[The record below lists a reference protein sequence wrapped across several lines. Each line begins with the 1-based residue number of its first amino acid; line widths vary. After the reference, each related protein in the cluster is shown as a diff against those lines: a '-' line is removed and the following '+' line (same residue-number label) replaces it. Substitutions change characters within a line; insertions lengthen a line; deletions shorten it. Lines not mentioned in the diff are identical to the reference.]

1 MKTVPNKTSNGER
14 QLFAFSC
21 RDASPSRFDAVAV
34 VRRAILRCFGKP
46 SRGLT
51 SAIATAEMDEEDQ
64 SRASSPTSDRDNEAD
79 EVMEDV
85 DEGEVEGEG
94 EGEGEVEGEG
104 EGEGEGE
111 AEAEAEA
118 EVEADGDREEDGE
131 REDEGDGDNDNDNDN
146 EQAADRG
153 GDNGDVD
160 GENTTAVAAAD
171 EGQATDDPSADGDD
185 RVRGKQPESPS
196 TQSDTLQLDQLPSL
210 YRTWRPKIRPEV
222 YTARLYDIVPTMAA
236 PMSTSINA
244 MAITPDLRYW
254 ITGGADG
261 YIRKYDGPGTIN
273 GKLPLTVAQRHPFV
287 DSVTKAGILMSYW
300 PNEEP
305 AVPGRSDQEHVLSS
319 VYSLAVHSEA
329 LWLLSG
335 LESGAINLQSVRH
348 DEGKRICSLQKHTNA
363 VSVLTLAPNERS
375 VLSGAWDKNIFD
387 WDLDTGHIKRSF
399 DGSGG
404 QISSIELRPASG
416 APVPADADE
425 PLPSSTISTN
435 NGAPMAGASFT
446 GSAAAK
452 SPNGLDKSITIATR
466 GETDAAAAA
475 SPAHESL
482 FGGSDDAGSLF
493 GETTGEQPF
502 GHDDD
507 EFGGGMSMAGG
518 DEAGMDHSADK
529 AMETMGRMEADQQLK
544 LSESADDAMD
554 VDQPIAN
561 AGEVPAPESV
571 MPAPAPE
578 AAPDSA
584 LASALD
590 HGDTQVSTLSGV
602 TEQTELATD
611 NEAVRV
617 DSSSQAVQQQTQSLE
632 GEPSAGESSERLG
645 VKRPRSPMIVS
656 SQPPPTQYDPTQV
669 SQTTFLSSAI
679 DGTIRVWDRRVP
691 SAVARI
697 SNRVGVPPWCMSAC
711 WSPDGNKIYAG
722 RRNGTVEEFDIAK
735 AKRGW
740 QPERV
745 LRFPAGSGAVSAIK
759 PMVNGRHLVCAS
771 HDILRLYDLRESR
784 AFKHSTVPFLI
795 IPGPPRAGVISS
807 LYIDPTSRFML
818 SAAGNRGWEGTNT
831 EVLIGY
837 EIHVVSG
844 A

>member
-1 MKTVPNKTSNGER
+1 
-14 QLFAFSC
+14 
-21 RDASPSRFDAVAV
+21 
-34 VRRAILRCFGKP
+34 
-46 SRGLT
+46 
-51 SAIATAEMDEEDQ
+51 MDEEDQ
-64 SRASSPTSDRDNEAD
+64 SRASSPTSDRDNEPD

-85 DEGEVEGEG
+85 
-94 EGEGEVEGEG
+94 
-104 EGEGEGE
+104 E
-111 AEAEAEA
+111 AE
-118 EVEADGDREEDGE
+118 GDREEDGE
-131 REDEGDGDNDNDNDN
+131 REDEGDGDNDNDNDNDN

-160 GENTTAVAAAD
+160 GENTTDVVAAD

-196 TQSDTLQLDQLPSL
+196 TQSDALQLDQLPSL

-387 WDLDTGHIKRSF
+387 WDLDTGDIKRSF

-446 GSAAAK
+446 GSATVK
-452 SPNGLDKSITIATR
+452 SPNGLDRSINVATR

-507 EFGGGMSMAGG
+507 EFGGGMNMAGG

-529 AMETMGRMEADQQLK
+529 AMETMGRMEADKQLK
-544 LSESADDAMD
+544 QSESADDAMD
-554 VDQPIAN
+554 VDLPIGN
-561 AGEVPAPESV
+561 AGEVPA
-571 MPAPAPE
+571 
-578 AAPDSA
+578 
-584 LASALD
+584 
-590 HGDTQVSTLSGV
+590 
-602 TEQTELATD
+602 
-611 NEAVRV
+611 
-617 DSSSQAVQQQTQSLE
+617 QQQTQSLD
-632 GEPSAGESSERLG
+632 GEPSAEASSERLG

>member
-1 MKTVPNKTSNGER
+1 
-14 QLFAFSC
+14 
-21 RDASPSRFDAVAV
+21 
-34 VRRAILRCFGKP
+34 
-46 SRGLT
+46 
-51 SAIATAEMDEEDQ
+51 MDEDDQ
-64 SRASSPTSDRDNEAD
+64 SRASSPTSDRDNEPD
-79 EVMEDV
+79 EVMDDADV
-85 DEGEVEGEG
+85 E
-94 EGEGEVEGEG
+94 
-104 EGEGEGE
+104 
-111 AEAEAEA
+111 
-118 EVEADGDREEDGE
+118 GDREEDGE
-131 REDEGDGDNDNDNDN
+131 REDEGDGDNGD
-146 EQAADRG
+146 EQAADG
-153 GDNGDVD
+153 GDDNGDDAD
-160 GENTTAVAAAD
+160 GENTTVVVAAD
-171 EGQATDDPSADGDD
+171 EAQATDNLGADGDD
-185 RVRGKQPESPS
+185 RVRGKQPASPS
-196 TQSDTLQLDQLPSL
+196 THSDTLELDQLPSL

-305 AVPGRSDQEHVLSS
+305 AAPGRSDQEHVLSS

-375 VLSGAWDKNIFD
+375 VLSGSWDKNIFD

-435 NGAPMAGASFT
+435 NGAPIAGASFT
-446 GSAAAK
+446 GSANIR
-452 SPNGLDKSITIATR
+452 SPNGLDKSITVATR
-466 GETDAAAAA
+466 DETDAAAAA

-493 GETTGEQPF
+493 GETAGEQPF

-507 EFGGGMSMAGG
+507 EFGGGMNMAGSN
-518 DEAGMDHSADK
+518 EAGMDHSADK
-529 AMETMGRMEADQQLK
+529 AMENMGRMEADKELK
-544 LSESADDAMD
+544 QSDPADDAMD
-554 VDQPIAN
+554 VDVSMSIS
-561 AGEVPAPESV
+561 G
-571 MPAPAPE
+571 PAPASE
-578 AAPDSA
+578 S
-584 LASALD
+584 
-590 HGDTQVSTLSGV
+590 TQSL
-602 TEQTELATD
+602 
-611 NEAVRV
+611 
-617 DSSSQAVQQQTQSLE
+617 QQQAQSLE
-632 GEPSAGESSERLG
+632 GESTAEASSERLG
-645 VKRPRSPMIVS
+645 TKRPRSPMIVS
-656 SQPPPTQYDPTQV
+656 SQPPPTQFDPTQV

-679 DGTIRVWDRRVP
+679 DGTIRIWDRRVP

-697 SNRVGVPPWCMSAC
+697 PNRVGVPPWCMSAC

>member
-1 MKTVPNKTSNGER
+1 
-14 QLFAFSC
+14 
-21 RDASPSRFDAVAV
+21 DDD
-34 VRRAILRCFGKP
+34 
-46 SRGLT
+46 
-51 SAIATAEMDEEDQ
+51 MDEEDQ
-64 SRASSPTSDRDNEAD
+64 SRASSPTSDRDNEPD
-79 EVMEDV
+79 EVMEDADEGDREEEGDGDGDGDGDADGDV
-85 DEGEVEGEG
+85 DGDADADVDGDGEVEG
-94 EGEGEVEGEG
+94 
-104 EGEGEGE
+104 
-111 AEAEAEA
+111 
-118 EVEADGDREEDGE
+118 D
-131 REDEGDGDNDNDNDN
+131 GDGD
-146 EQAADRG
+146 
-153 GDNGDVD
+153 
-160 GENTTAVAAAD
+160 GE
-171 EGQATDDPSADGDD
+171 GDD
-185 RVRGKQPESPS
+185 QTAESNADSDSRVHDKQPESPRRK
-196 TQSDTLQLDQLPSL
+196 SDTPQLDQLPSL
-210 YRTWRPKIRPEV
+210 YRTWRPKIRSEV
-222 YTARLYDIVPTMAA
+222 YSARLYDIVPTMAA

-273 GKLPLTVAQRHPFV
+273 GKLALTVAQRHPFV

-305 AVPGRSDQEHVLSS
+305 AVPGRSEQEHVLSS

-348 DEGKRICSLQKHTNA
+348 DEGKRIACLQKHTNA
-363 VSVLTLAPNERS
+363 VSVLTLAPDERS

-416 APVPADADE
+416 APIPADADE

-435 NGAPMAGASFT
+435 NGAPMAGSSFT
-446 GSAAAK
+446 GNVNGI
-452 SPNGLDKSITIATR
+452 SPNGHDRSITVAMREENDATV
-466 GETDAAAAA
+466 AA

-482 FGGSDDAGSLF
+482 FGGSDAGSLF
-493 GETTGEQPF
+493 GETAGEQPF
-502 GHDDD
+502 GQDDD
-507 EFGGGMSMAGG
+507 EFGGGMNM
-518 DEAGMDHSADK
+518 EAGNETGLDHSANT
-529 AMETMGRMEADQQLK
+529 AMGSMSDAETGKELK
-544 LSESADDAMD
+544 QSGLEDDVMD
-554 VDQPIAN
+554 VDPPN
-561 AGEVPAPESV
+561 PD
-571 MPAPAPE
+571 PAPAP
-578 AAPDSA
+578 AP
-584 LASALD
+584 ASA
-590 HGDTQVSTLSGV
+590 
-602 TEQTELATD
+602 EMATD
-611 NEAVRV
+611 TDTVKADE
-617 DSSSQAVQQQTQSLE
+617 SSQTQQQDQSLE
-632 GEPSAGESSERLG
+632 SQSAADTSERLG
-645 VKRPRSPMIVS
+645 VKRPHSPMIIS
-656 SQPPPTQYDPTQV
+656 SQPPPTQHDATQV

-697 SNRVGVPPWCMSAC
+697 PNRVGVPPWCMSAC

-735 AKRGW
+735 ARRGW

-807 LYIDPTSRFML
+807 LYVDPTSRFML
-818 SAAGNRGWEGTNT
+818 SAAGNRGWDGTNT

-837 EIHVVSG
+837 EIHVT
-844 A
+844 